1 MNAGLYPAQPLSSL
15 VQELNCPESA
25 GRMAALMD
33 QDQISFGPFRFDLGD
48 SKLSFQG
55 APISLG
61 SRALDILRVLALAKG
76 NVVSKDRLLDAVWP
90 GMAVEENNIQ
100 VHISAL
106 RKELDKRADG
116 ESFIVTVPGR
126 GYRLV
131 GLERPPETDQ
141 SGIRDTL
148 GLVIPGASIA
158 VLPFQNMSGDPEQEY
173 FADGIV
179 EDIITGLSRIKW
191 LFVTARNSSFFHKG
205 KALDLKQ
212 IGHDL
217 GVRYLVEGSVR
228 KAGDRVRIT
237 AQLIDAQTSGHLW
250 AERYDRLLDD
260 IFAVQDEITMSV
272 VGAIEPNLRKVE
284 IERVKRKRPDNLDA
298 YDLVLRALPFVRT
311 GMVQGA
317 NAAIPLL
324 KRALEL
330 EPEYAWARALLAQ
343 CFHFRFSR
351 GGLGEA
357 DRVASTQY
365 ARAATAAGSD
375 DATTLAIAAMVIWFD
390 GHDVS
395 TAFELFDRSLAVSNS
410 NVVALSNSAFV
421 LAWMGNSE
429 IAIERAQRAIKLSP
443 FDTSNSYLALAV
455 AYFHTNNPEK
465 AREAAQRA
473 VEANPAFSVPR
484 VLHSAALMRL
494 DRRSEAIAEAQR
506 VRELDPTFT
515 IRNWSVT
522 VGIVPEIF
530 SLFADALRDAGIP
543 DE

>member
-1 MNAGLYPAQPLSSL
+1 
-15 VQELNCPESA
+15 
-25 GRMAALMD
+25 
-33 QDQISFGPFRFDLGD
+33 
-48 SKLSFQG
+48 
-55 APISLG
+55 
-61 SRALDILRVLALAKG
+61 
-76 NVVSKDRLLDAVWP
+76 
-90 GMAVEENNIQ
+90 
-100 VHISAL
+100 
-106 RKELDKRADG
+106 
-116 ESFIVTVPGR
+116 
-126 GYRLV
+126 
-131 GLERPPETDQ
+131 
-141 SGIRDTL
+141 
-148 GLVIPGASIA
+148 
-158 VLPFQNMSGDPEQEY
+158 
-173 FADGIV
+173 
-179 EDIITGLSRIKW
+179 
-191 LFVTARNSSFFHKG
+191 
-205 KALDLKQ
+205 
-212 IGHDL
+212 
-217 GVRYLVEGSVR
+217 
-228 KAGDRVRIT
+228 
-237 AQLIDAQTSGHLW
+237 
-250 AERYDRLLDD
+250 LLDD

-272 VGAIEPNLRKVE
+272 VGAIEPNLRKAE

-395 TAFELFDRSLAVSNS
+395 TAFELFDRALAVSNS

-455 AYFHTNNPEK
+455 AYFHIKNHEGS
-465 AREAAQRA
+465 REAAQRA

>member
-1 MNAGLYPAQPLSSL
+1 
-15 VQELNCPESA
+15 
-25 GRMAALMD
+25 MAWL
-33 QDQISFGPFRFDLGD
+33 
-48 SKLSFQG
+48 
-55 APISLG
+55 
-61 SRALDILRVLALAKG
+61 
-76 NVVSKDRLLDAVWP
+76 
-90 GMAVEENNIQ
+90 
-100 VHISAL
+100 
-106 RKELDKRADG
+106 
-116 ESFIVTVPGR
+116 GR
-126 GYRLV
+126 GGEQYPSPHFRAEKRTRQANRWREFHRDGARP
-131 GLERPPETDQ
+131 GLSARRTGAATRNRP
-141 SGIRDTL
+141 IRDTRPFRARHTGRVYR
-148 GLVIPGASIA
+148 GLA
-158 VLPFQNMSGDPEQEY
+158 VSEHEWRSRTRIFCGWHRRRHHHRPVTHQVAVRDRPQFQ
-173 FADGIV
+173 
-179 EDIITGLSRIKW
+179 L
-191 LFVTARNSSFFHKG
+191 FHKG

-212 IGHDL
+212 IGHAL

-228 KAGDRVRIT
+228 KAGGRVRIT

-260 IFAVQDEITMSV
+260 IFGVQDEITMSV
-272 VGAIEPNLRKVE
+272 IGAIEPNLRKVE

-317 NAAIPLL
+317 NVAIPLL

-357 DRVASTQY
+357 DRVASTQH

-390 GHDVS
+390 GHDGP
-395 TAFELFDRSLAVSNS
+395 TAFELFDCALAVSNS

-429 IAIERAQRAIKLSP
+429 TAIERAQRAIKLSP

-455 AYFHTNNPEK
+455 AHFHSKNYENS
-465 AREAAQRA
+465 RDAAQRA

-484 VLHSAALMRL
+484 VLHCAALMRV

>member
-1 MNAGLYPAQPLSSL
+1 
-15 VQELNCPESA
+15 
-25 GRMAALMD
+25 MD
-33 QDQISFGPFRFDLGD
+33 QDQISFGPFCFDLGH
-48 SKLSFQG
+48 SKLSFRG

-61 SRALDILRVLALAKG
+61 SRALEILRVLVLAKG
-76 NVVSKDRLLDAVWP
+76 NVVSKDRLLDEVWP
-90 GMAVEENNIQ
+90 GLVVEENNIQ

-106 RKELDKRADG
+106 RKELDRRTDG

-131 GLERPPETDQ
+131 GLERLAEADPSEV
-141 SGIRDTL
+141 RDPQ

-191 LFVTARNSSFFHKG
+191 LFVIARNSSFFHKG
-205 KALDLKQ
+205 KAVDMRQ

-228 KAGDRVRIT
+228 KAGNRVRIT
-237 AQLIDAQTSGHLW
+237 AQLVDAKTGGHLW

-272 VGAIEPNLRKVE
+272 IGAIEPNLRKVE

-357 DRVASTQY
+357 DRVASIQY

-390 GHDVS
+390 GHDVA
-395 TAFELFDRSLAVSNS
+395 TAFELFDRALAVSNS

-429 IAIERAQRAIKLSP
+429 TAIERAQRAIKLSP
-443 FDTSNSYLALAV
+443 FDASNSFLALAV
-455 AYFHTNNPEK
+455 AHFHSKNYENS
-465 AREAAQRA
+465 RYAAERA
-473 VEANPAFSVPR
+473 VEGNPAFSVPR
-484 VLHSAALMRL
+484 ALLSAALIRL
-494 DRRSEAIAEAQR
+494 DRKQEAIAEAR
-506 VRELDPTFT
+506 RLIDLDPTFT
-515 IRNWSVT
+515 TRNWSVT
-522 VGIVPEIF
+522 VGIAPEVF
-530 SLFADALRDAGIP
+530 LPFADALHDAGIAP
-543 DE
+543 N

>member
-1 MNAGLYPAQPLSSL
+1 
-15 VQELNCPESA
+15 
-25 GRMAALMD
+25 MAALMD

-90 GMAVEENNIQ
+90 GLAVEENNIQ

-106 RKELDKRADG
+106 RKELDKRTDG

-141 SGIRDTL
+141 SGIRDPL

-191 LFVTARNSSFFHKG
+191 LFVIARNSSFFHKG
-205 KALDLKQ
+205 KAVDPKQ

-237 AQLIDAQTSGHLW
+237 AQLIDAQTSGYIW
-250 AERYDRLLDD
+250 AQRYDRLLGD

-272 VGAIEPNLRKVE
+272 IGAIEPSLRKVE

-311 GMVQGA
+311 GMVHGA

-324 KRALEL
+324 ERALEF

-357 DRVASTQY
+357 DRVASTQH

-390 GHDVS
+390 GHDVP
-395 TAFELFDRSLAVSNS
+395 TAFELFDRALAVSNS

-421 LAWMGNSE
+421 LAWMGNSQ
-429 IAIERAQRAIKLSP
+429 IAIERAQCAIKLSP
-443 FDTSNSYLALAV
+443 FDTANSYLALAV
-455 AYFHTNNPEK
+455 AYFHIKNHEK
-465 AREAAQRA
+465 SREAAQRA
-473 VEANPAFSVPR
+473 VEANPTFSVPR

-494 DRRSEAIAEAQR
+494 DRKSEATAEALR

-530 SLFADALRDAGIP
+530 SLFADALREAGIP
-543 DE
+543 DQ

>member
-1 MNAGLYPAQPLSSL
+1 
-15 VQELNCPESA
+15 
-25 GRMAALMD
+25 MD
-33 QDQISFGPFRFDLGD
+33 RNEIGFGPFRLDLD
-48 SKLSFQG
+48 RRQLSHNG
-55 APISLG
+55 ATVRLG
-61 SRALDILRVLALAKG
+61 GRALDILCVLASARG
-76 NVVSKDRLLDAVWP
+76 AVVTKDQLLDTVWP
-90 GMAVEENNIQ
+90 GLTVEENNIQ
-100 VHISAL
+100 VHVSAL
-106 RKELDKRADG
+106 RRELDQRTDG
-116 ESFIVTVPGR
+116 ESFVITVPGR

-131 GLERPPETDQ
+131 GLQDVTKVAQ
-141 SGIRDTL
+141 SDIKSDEAL
-148 GLVIPGASIA
+148 GVPGGSIA

-205 KALDLKQ
+205 KAIELKQ

-228 KAGDRVRIT
+228 KAGNRVRIT

-272 VGAIEPNLRKVE
+272 IGAIEPSLRKVE

-311 GMVQGA
+311 GMVHGA

-330 EPEYAWARALLAQ
+330 EPEYALARALLAQ

-357 DRVASTQY
+357 DRVASTQH

-390 GHDVS
+390 GHDVP
-395 TAFELFDRSLAVSNS
+395 TAFELFDRALAVSNS

-429 IAIERAQRAIKLSP
+429 IAIERAQRAITLSP

-455 AYFHTNNPEK
+455 AYFHIKNHEK
-465 AREAAQRA
+465 SRYAAHRA
-473 VEANPAFSVPR
+473 VEANPTFSVPR
-484 VLHSAALMRL
+484 VLHCAALMRV

-515 IRNWSVT
+515 IHNWSVT

-530 SLFADALRDAGIP
+530 SLFADALRAAGIP
-543 DE
+543 